1 MTTRANLKGVTAQ
14 QIDLLCEL
22 DVREAAGRGAQTA
35 SDFDGFPTMSPWSQ
49 RRLPISESAARSSLE
64 RLVKRGLV
72 ERVAE
77 RPRTYRL
84 TAEGRGAIVHG

>member
-1 MTTRANLKGVTAQ
+1 MTTRANLKGISAQ
-14 QIDLLCEL
+14 MVDLICEL

-35 SDFDGFPTMSPWSQ
+35 WDFDGFPTKSPYSE
-49 RRLPISESAARSSLE
+49 RRHPISGSAARSSLE

-72 ERVAE
+72 ERVGE

-84 TAEGRGAIVHG
+84 TNEGRGAIVRG